1 MGSDRQEP
9 RRTGCRHAADSA
21 FSVTRS
27 SRHARCPAA
36 RHRDAR
42 PARKDFLAQ
51 FKPALA
57 MNDDILARYGA
68 NRLRVGSQFEVN
80 RAFSR
85 TIYTVLNNRGVLALN
100 HEQRLLN

>member
-1 MGSDRQEP
+1 
-9 RRTGCRHAADSA
+9 
-21 FSVTRS
+21 
-27 SRHARCPAA
+27 
-36 RHRDAR
+36 
-42 PARKDFLAQ
+42 
-51 FKPALA
+51 

-100 HEQRLLN
+100 HKQ